1 MEQQKLFYNICNDL
15 WAFSKTLDKD
25 KASMTD
31 EDWERAIKMMEDTA
45 EKYKALGNDEYDLAY
60 SSMMGILDYIE
71 KVK

>member
-1 MEQQKLFYNICNDL
+1 MRETVRYHLKFTGIVQGVGFRFT
-15 WAFSKTLDKD
+15 ATH
-25 KASMTD
+25 

-71 KVK
+71 SK